1 MDTTTFYRRTALAV
15 ALIAAT
21 AVTAVTAAP
30 TPAAASVPLGL
41 RADTARHVTVK
52 HHHYRQLLG
61 TVTTSTYLEAS
72 TPRAGTYAIEYDV
85 TGTAFFDT
93 YVQNTELGYVGGT
106 TGVYLTRPIR
116 LTAGGHLVQAVG
128 PEGSGS
134 ARVYLVQ
141 TS

>member
-1 MDTTTFYRRTALAV
+1 MYTTTFYRRAALAV

-21 AVTAVTAAP
+21 AVTAAQ
-30 TPAAASVPLGL
+30 TPAAASVLPGL
-41 RADTARHVTVK
+41 RADIAQHVTVK

-61 TVTTSTYLEAS
+61 MVTTSTYLEAS
-72 TPRAGTYAIEYDV
+72 TPKAGTYAIEYDV
-85 TGTAFFDT
+85 AGTAFFDT
-93 YVQNTELGYVGGT
+93 YVDNTELGYVGGT
-106 TGVYLTRPIR
+106 TGVYLTRPNR